1 MKAKEAEEK
10 AIAAE
15 SKASAA
21 EERAS
26 AAERENDRLD
36 AYQRRETLVS
46 SGQII
51 PVERIEESTSDIIV
65 GLVNKYLTVKISK
78 EDINISHRLGSTN
91 NTRRPVIV
99 KFFSRDLKYAILSY
113 CIALVTE
120 KKLKDFFINEHL
132 TTKRKKIFMSLRHIR
147 KAKPSLFRQLFTK
160 DGEIIVKLQN
170 SAEKIKITSEKH
182 FYDLLKEYPFLE
194 EIHMK
199 LLKSKVAPS

>member
-65 GLVNKYLTVKISK
+65 SLVNKYLTVKISK

-91 NTRRPVIV
+91 SLTPDAPLLSNSLAVSLNMQ
-99 KFFSRDLKYAILSY
+99 FSAP
-113 CIALVTE
+113 AL
-120 KKLKDFFINEHL
+120 LW
-132 TTKRKKIFMSLRHIR
+132 
-147 KAKPSLFRQLFTK
+147 
-160 DGEIIVKLQN
+160 
-170 SAEKIKITSEKH
+170 
-182 FYDLLKEYPFLE
+182 
-194 EIHMK
+194 
-199 LLKSKVAPS
+199 